1 MRWLIATLMSV
12 LSVSALGQ
20 DPAPEPLPIAT
31 HVVALDK
38 HQFTLPAGFT
48 IERVTTPEL
57 VARPI
62 TADFDEA
69 GRLYVA
75 DSSGSNEKVALQLEN
90 PTHRIVR
97 LEDTDGDGRYDKSVV
112 FADKMMFPEGT
123 MWYAGSLYV
132 AAPPH
137 IWKLTDTDDD
147 GVADRREIWF
157 DGKTLTGCA
166 NDLHGP
172 YLGPDGWI
180 YWCKG
185 AFAEQ
190 EYTLPGGKP
199 FKTRAAHIFR
209 ARPDGSGI
217 EPVMTGGMDNPVDVA
232 FTPGGERIFTT
243 TFLQRPAGG
252 HRDGLIHAIY
262 GGIYGKDHDPV
273 YDPVHKWTSPD
284 FMPVLTHLGP
294 AAPCGLHRLESG
306 QFGSDYRDNLF
317 CCQFNLRKV
326 SRHVLKPS
334 GATFTTEDHD
344 FVVSASTDFHP
355 TDVIEDA
362 DGSLLIVDT
371 GGWYKLCCP
380 SSQLV
385 KEDVLGAIYR
395 VKRVARHLSADPRG
409 RQIAWNEQLPADLAK
424 LLGDERPAVRRQAIE
439 RLATKG
445 KAGAEALVPILADRH
460 SEAVPALA
468 ALAVAGRIDDPLARR
483 LIHESMR
490 HENETVV
497 QFAIHLASV
506 TRDESA
512 SGQLERILIT
522 GNSVANARA
531 AAEALG
537 RIGNAESVDRLA
549 TKLMNLEMESTA
561 RDRKRDRSLDHSMLY
576 ALIEIGEREQSG
588 AAKVGSPRIP
598 LTQKFRSLGFFP
610 QSAEHIGKH
619 VVLDQLGE
627 QIDPAEILPA
637 VLQGN
642 PSALWIASRH
652 PEWGDKLAEP
662 LFKEITFLN
671 PSEARR
677 NRTVQLLAKLH
688 TSPPIRKLIAEA
700 AEDFEPSVGRIGLAA
715 MAASGAKELPAD
727 WARVLSSR
735 LVPSSQVAQEA
746 LAVMRTIPAAKADQ
760 PQLSQALLRL
770 ADSQAPV
777 NLRLSA
783 LAAVPGGLKTVSPDQ
798 LALLLTYIYSD
809 RPADERGLAASAL
822 STAVLTS
829 EQLQALAAEL
839 PKCAPLELDRLLMP
853 FAQSTDAEVGQK
865 LLAALREP
873 ALRGVLPV
881 DAIRQR
887 LTKYPPVVQTEAE
900 RLYAELDAEL
910 ATQRSRLEATLAGLP
925 AGDIRRGQEV
935 FNSTKT
941 SCRACHT
948 IGYVGGKIGPDLTRI
963 GQIRQPRD
971 LVEAILFPSASFVR
985 SYEPLAVRTL
995 EGQVHSGIVKSDT
1008 PAEIVLTLAADK
1020 EVRIGREEIE
1030 AALPGKVSIM
1040 PAGLDKQLSLQELA
1054 DLVEFLKNCR

>member
-1 MRWLIATLMSV
+1 MRWPLAALMLV

-20 DPAPEPLPIAT
+20 DSAPTAQPVDT
-31 HVVALDK
+31 HVVTLDS
-38 HQFTLPAGFT
+38 HEFTLPAEFT

-69 GRLYVA
+69 GRLFVA
-75 DSSGSNEKVALQLEN
+75 DSSGSNERVAIQLEN

-243 TFLQRPAGG
+243 TFLQWPAGG
-252 HRDGLIHAIY
+252 NRDGLIHAIY

-306 QFGSDYRDNLF
+306 EFGGTYRDNLF

-344 FVVSASTDFHP
+344 FVVSDNTDFHP

-362 DGSLLIVDT
+362 DGSLIIVDT

-395 VKRVARHLSADPRG
+395 VKRVGRHQVADPRG
-409 RQIAWNEQLPADLAK
+409 RQIAWNEQSPAECAK

-445 KAGAEALVPILADRH
+445 KAGAEAISPIVADRQ
-460 SEAVPALA
+460 SDAVRALA

-512 SGQLERILIT
+512 SGQLVRVLTT
-522 GNSVANARA
+522 GNSVATARA

-537 RIGNAESVDRLA
+537 RIGDAATVDLLVAQLINDERYA
-549 TKLMNLEMESTA
+549 A
-561 RDRKRDRSLDHSMLY
+561 RRGKRDRSLDHSIVY
-576 ALIEIGEREQSG
+576 ALIEIGERKQRESTGMMRVPLRQSLL
-588 AAKVGSPRIP
+588 P
-598 LTQKFRSLGFFP
+598 LGTRPSISG
-610 QSAEHIGKH
+610 EHILPY
-619 VVLDQLGE
+619 VVIDQLGE
-627 QIDPAEILPA
+627 EIEPAEILPA
-637 VLQGN
+637 VLAGN
-642 PSALWIASRH
+642 QTAVWIASRH
-652 PEWGDKLAEP
+652 PEWGGALESEFFKQITRRELRDAEH
-662 LFKEITFLN
+662 
-671 PSEARR
+671 AR
-677 NRTVQLLAKLH
+677 VAQLLAKLH
-688 TSPPIRKLIAEA
+688 TSRAIRKLIAEA
-700 AEDFEPSVGRIGLAA
+700 AEDFEPSIGRIGLAA
-715 MAASGAKELPAD
+715 MAASGAKELPAE
-727 WARVLSSR
+727 WARVLPAR
-735 LVPSSQVAQEA
+735 LAPNSQVAAEA
-746 LAVMRTIPAAKADQ
+746 LAVVQAIPAAKNDQ
-760 PQLSQALLRL
+760 PRLSEALLRL

-777 NLRLSA
+777 NLRLAA
-783 LAAVPGGLKTVSPDQ
+783 LAAVPGGLKTVSPDR
-798 LALLLTYIYSD
+798 LALLLTYIDRD
-809 RPADERGLAASAL
+809 RPADERGLAASSL
-822 STAVLTS
+822 STAVLSS

-839 PKCAPLELDRLLMP
+839 PKCAPLELDRLLTP
-853 FAQSTDAEVGQK
+853 FAQSTDVEVGQK
-865 LLAALREP
+865 LLVALREP
-873 ALRGVLPV
+873 TLRGVLPV

-887 LTKYPPVVQTEAE
+887 LAKYPPAVQAEAE

-910 ATQRSRLEATLAGLP
+910 ASQRSRLEATLAELP

-1008 PAEIVLTLAADK
+1008 PTEIVLTLAADK
-1020 EVRIGREEIE
+1020 EVRIGRDEIE
-1030 AALPGKVSIM
+1030 AALPGKVSVM
-1040 PAGLDKQLSLQELA
+1040 PAGLDKQLSLRELA

>member
-1 MRWLIATLMSV
+1 MRWTIPLLLFA
-12 LSVSALGQ
+12 VSPTAQGQ
-20 DPAPEPLPIAT
+20 EPPPTIEPIAT
-31 HVVALDK
+31 HVVPLDH

-75 DSSGSNEKVALQLEN
+75 DSSGSNEKVAIQVEN

-147 GVADRREIWF
+147 GVADSREIWF

-217 EPVMTGGMDNPVDVA
+217 EPVMTGGMDNPVDVV

-252 HRDGLIHAIY
+252 NRDGLIHAIY

-306 QFGSDYRDNLF
+306 EFGGTYRDNLF

-326 SRHVLKPS
+326 SRHILKPS

-344 FVVSASTDFHP
+344 FVVSDNTDFHP
-355 TDVIEDA
+355 TDVIEEA

-395 VKRVARHLSADPRG
+395 VKRVGGHQVADPRG
-409 RQIAWNEQLPADLAK
+409 RQIAWKDQSLGDLAN

-445 KAGAEALVPILADRH
+445 KAGAEALVPIVADRQ
-460 SEAVPALA
+460 SDSLRALA

-506 TRDESA
+506 NRDKSA
-512 SGQLERILIT
+512 TNQLDRILLF
-522 GNSVANARA
+522 GESHANSRA

-537 RIGNAESVDRLA
+537 RIGDPESIARLIA
-549 TKLMNLEMESTA
+549 KLANPEWE
-561 RDRKRDRSLDHSMLY
+561 DHILQHSVTY
-576 ALIEIGEREQSG
+576 ALIEIGNVDAILRS
-588 AAKVGSPRIP
+588 SPTGQILRNGMVHFE
-598 LTQKFRSLGFFP
+598 LFT
-610 QSAEHIGKH
+610 SAPRLHAGH
-619 VVLDQLGE
+619 FTALDQLGAKL
-627 QIDPAEILPA
+627 DPESLMPA
-637 VLQGN
+637 MLAGD
-642 PSALWIASRH
+642 PTALWIASRH
-652 PEWGDKLAEP
+652 PEWGEVLESE
-662 LFKEITFLN
+662 LFKQIT
-671 PSEARR
+671 
-677 NRTVQLLAKLH
+677 NRQLGDSQRIRLVDLLAKLH
-688 TSPPIRKLIAEA
+688 TSPAIRKLIAEA

-715 MAASGAKELPAD
+715 MAASGAKEMPAE
-727 WARVLSSR
+727 WARVLAVR
-735 LVPSSQVAQEA
+735 LAPTSEVGAEA
-746 LAVMRTIPAAKADQ
+746 LGVVRAIPPAKADQ
-760 PQLSQALLRL
+760 PRLSEALLKLADSPADVKLRL
-770 ADSQAPV
+770 A
-777 NLRLSA
+777 A
-783 LAAVPGGLKTVSPDQ
+783 LAAVPGGLKAVSPDQ
-798 LALLLTYIYSD
+798 LALLLTYIHSD

-839 PKCAPLELDRLLMP
+839 PKCAPLELDRLLAP
-853 FAQSTDAEVGQK
+853 FAQSTDAAVGQK
-865 LLAALREP
+865 LLVALREP

-887 LTKYPPVVQTEAE
+887 LAKYPPAVQAEAE
-900 RLYAELDAEL
+900 RLYAEIDAEL
-910 ATQRSRLEATLAGLP
+910 ATQRSRLEATLAELP

-971 LVEAILFPSASFVR
+971 LVESILFPSASFVR
-985 SYEPLAVRTL
+985 SYEPLSVRTVD
-995 EGQVHSGIVKSDT
+995 GQVHSGIVKSDT
-1008 PAEIVLTLAADK
+1008 PTEIVLTLAADK

-1030 AALPGKVSIM
+1030 TALPGKVSIM
-1040 PAGLDKQLSLQELA
+1040 PAGLDKQISLQELA

>member
-1 MRWLIATLMSV
+1 MRWLIATLMLV

-38 HQFTLPAGFT
+38 HQFTLPADFT

-97 LEDTDGDGRYDKSVV
+97 LEDADGDGRYDKSIV

-147 GVADRREIWF
+147 GVADRREVWF

-445 KAGAEALVPILADRH
+445 KAGAEALVPTLADRH

-490 HENETVV
+490 HSNETVV

-506 TRDESA
+506 SHDKSA
-512 SGQLERILIT
+512 ANQLDRVLLF
-522 GNSVANARA
+522 GGSLANSRA

-537 RIGNAESVDRLA
+537 RIGDDATVDRLVA
-549 TKLMNLEMESTA
+549 KLMNT
-561 RDRKRDRSLDHSMLY
+561 DWQDRSVEHSIIY
-576 ALIEIGEREQSG
+576 ALIEIGERTERELPNADNSRSILAYRLRPSG
-588 AAKVGSPRIP
+588 IQQGTVRQDAGRYI
-598 LTQKFRSLGFFP
+598 
-610 QSAEHIGKH
+610 
-619 VVLDQLGE
+619 VLDQLGE
-627 QIDPAEILPA
+627 EIEASEIIPA
-637 VLQGN
+637 VITGN
-642 PSALWIASRH
+642 TTALWIASRH
-652 PEWGDKLAEP
+652 PEWGAALESELFNHITDREVGDTEKDRFAE
-662 LFKEITFLN
+662 
-671 PSEARR
+671 
-677 NRTVQLLAKLH
+677 LLAKLH
-688 TSPPIRKLIAEA
+688 TSPAIRKLIAEA

-715 MAASGAKELPAD
+715 MAASGAKELPAE
-727 WARVLSSR
+727 WTRVISVR
-735 LVPSSQVAQEA
+735 LAPTSEVAAEA
-746 LAVMRTIPAAKADQ
+746 LAALRAIPAAKADQ
-760 PQLSQALLRL
+760 PRLSEALLKL

-777 NLRLSA
+777 SLRLAA